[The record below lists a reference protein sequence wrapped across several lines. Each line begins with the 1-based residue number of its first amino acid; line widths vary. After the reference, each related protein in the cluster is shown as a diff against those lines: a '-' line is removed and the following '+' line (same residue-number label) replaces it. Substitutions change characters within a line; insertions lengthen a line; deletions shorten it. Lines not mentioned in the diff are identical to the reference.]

1 MKLYRHVQTF
11 VNLARNFSYDCKHK
25 KEPVPCVHDKPVHG
39 LKSNKNFIVTN
50 AIENIL
56 SVAKK
61 TPEQINYLKK
71 KDFGQVP

>member
-1 MKLYRHVQTF
+1 MGNETLPPGTTPL
-11 VNLARNFSYDCKHK
+11 NLVRNFSYDCKHK
-25 KEPVPCVHDKPVHG
+25 KDNVPRVHEKPVLG

-61 TPEQINYLKK
+61 NE
-71 KDFGQVP
+71 